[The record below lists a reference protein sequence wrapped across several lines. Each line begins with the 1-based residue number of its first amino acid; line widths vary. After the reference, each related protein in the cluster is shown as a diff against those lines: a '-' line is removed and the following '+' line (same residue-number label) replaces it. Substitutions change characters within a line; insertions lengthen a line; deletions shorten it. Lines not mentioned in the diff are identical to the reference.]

1 MASGFLFAAESGWG
15 GRMNAKENSK
25 KFINDSIIKEI
36 SSAVESLEYGTVVIN
51 VHNKK
56 ITQIEIAEKKRFD
69 EVWKLE
75 EGGGI

>member
-1 MASGFLFAAESGWG
+1 MSTKQGARKIL
-15 GRMNAKENSK
+15 
-25 KFINDSIIKEI
+25 NDTIIKEI
-36 SSAVESLEYGTVVIN
+36 SDAVESLEYGTITIK

-69 EVWKLE
+69 DVWKIE

>member
-1 MASGFLFAAESGWG
+1 MSINQRKFL
-15 GRMNAKENSK
+15 
-25 KFINDSIIKEI
+25 NDSIIKEI
-36 SSAVESLEYGTVVIN
+36 SDAVESLEYGEVHIK

-69 EVWKLE
+69 DVWKVE